1 MTRPHVEIHPISRND
16 FIADLAR
23 CRGVI
28 ANAGFTLTTECL
40 HLGIP
45 LMSKPLTGQIEQE
58 SNAVA
63 LEKLG
68 LATVTRRLR
77 ADEIRHW
84 LATPPPPPA
93 GYPDVSLALVD
104 WLHGGAREP
113 VAALSARLWR
123 GVTLPH

>member
-1 MTRPHVEIHPISRND
+1 
-16 FIADLAR
+16 
-23 CRGVI
+23 
-28 ANAGFTLTTECL
+28 
-40 HLGIP
+40 
-45 LMSKPLTGQIEQE
+45 MSKPLTGQIEQE